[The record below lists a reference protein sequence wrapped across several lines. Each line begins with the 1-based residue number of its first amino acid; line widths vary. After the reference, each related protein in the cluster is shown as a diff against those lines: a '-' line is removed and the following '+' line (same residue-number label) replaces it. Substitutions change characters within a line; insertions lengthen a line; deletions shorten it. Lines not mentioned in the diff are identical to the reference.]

1 MRFRALP
8 KWMRKTD
15 EPSRKRLQR
24 CSSIEFTEP
33 TLKDL
38 ITMTDQTPVKLMRD
52 FRFKAGQQ
60 NAAFDAH
67 AHPQSGVALG
77 QLETGVLRY
86 GDENAQTVIFLTSGV
101 HGAEQ
106 AAGSWCQFDL
116 MDQGVLNS
124 LPKGIAVVLI
134 HAINP
139 WGAAAGRRYTEE
151 NVDLCRNFMAFDQA
165 LPNPLDSYIA
175 LQPLFDATPAQAR
188 DADGELARFSQ
199 DHGVPAFYAA
209 VMSGQYRDADGIGYG
224 GHGPTYARLTLEAI
238 MLEHASTAQRIYAL
252 DYHTGVGP
260 YAYGSI
266 IGMQTGARLRRAKQ
280 VFGDWVL
287 APRENPPAGF
297 IDVTGHSTDGVEALF
312 PSADVLAVVL
322 EVGTLSQDV
331 FIQRLLAEH
340 RLTRAYGAQS
350 DHPDLA
356 QARRDLVD
364 FFVPRDAYWRAYL
377 RHRGAQAFAQI
388 LEDATREQD

>member
-1 MRFRALP
+1 MEELGNMMAQTAGEFMRAFRERA
-8 KWMRKTD
+8 
-15 EPSRKRLQR
+15 S
-24 CSSIEFTEP
+24 
-33 TLKDL
+33 
-38 ITMTDQTPVKLMRD
+38 
-52 FRFKAGQQ
+52 GQ
-60 NAAFDAH
+60 NAAFVAH
-67 AHPQSGVALG
+67 AHPLSSGGFG

-116 MDQGVLNS
+116 IDRGVLNE

-151 NVDLCRNFMAFDQA
+151 NVDLCRNFVDFGQGVPD
-165 LPNPLDSYIA
+165 PLDSYTA
-175 LQPLFDATPAQAR
+175 LQSLIDAAPADAK
-188 DADGELARFSQ
+188 DADAELARFASE
-199 DHGVPAFYAA
+199 HGVPAFYAA
-209 VMSGQYRDADGIGYG
+209 VMSGQYRDPDGIGFG
-224 GHGPTYARLTLEAI
+224 GTAPTWARQTLEAF
-238 MLEHASTAQRIYAL
+238 MKGHASNAKRIYAL

-260 YAYGSI
+260 YAYRSI
-266 IGMQTGARLRRAKQ
+266 IGMQTGARLKRARQ

-297 IDVTGHSTDGVEALF
+297 IDVTGHSTDGYEALF
-312 PSADVLAVVL
+312 PNADVMAGVL
-322 EVGTLSQDV
+322 EVGTFAQDV

-340 RLTRAYGAQS
+340 RMTRAHGGES
-350 DHPDLA
+350 DHPDLVR
-356 QARRDLVD
+356 ARRDLAR
-364 FFVPRDAYWRAYL
+364 FFIPDDAHWRAYL